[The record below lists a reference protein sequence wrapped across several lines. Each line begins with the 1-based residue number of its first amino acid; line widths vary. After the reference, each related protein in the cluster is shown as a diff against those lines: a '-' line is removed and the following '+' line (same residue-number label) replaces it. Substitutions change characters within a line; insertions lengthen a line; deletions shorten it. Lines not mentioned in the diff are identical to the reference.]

1 MMNSINMDRIDK
13 YTVVIHSFGAMKVP
27 VTIYISDKIKI
38 EEEAV
43 KQLRDAACIDPDSFV
58 FATPDIHTGYGVP
71 IGSILASPNIISPS
85 AVGYDINCGMRLLS
99 TPFLLKDIDIK
110 KIAGAAADLIP
121 LGEGKKNLEL
131 TETELHLILNSGFS
145 GLEAILPHFNLA
157 ESSAGYDTLIDDRQR
172 IEDNGCLNG
181 NADTLPLKAIEKG
194 LSQMGTLGGG
204 NHFIEIQE
212 VIEIFNK
219 KIAEDLGIFKN
230 QVTIMLHSGSRGL
243 GYETAGYYIKL
254 AAKHLASRGVTP
266 PNKQL
271 LYFYKDSKEA
281 KQYIMAMNGA
291 ANYAFANREVMTMFV
306 RKAFGKIFSR
316 NLNSQ
321 IKTVYDVTHN
331 MAKEEIYSGKPY
343 FVHRKGATRAFD
355 AERMEGTPFKKTG
368 QPVLIPG
375 SMGTA
380 SYLLAGTEGAEKSF
394 YSVNHGAGRVMS
406 RKQAAG
412 KKGKPGLI
420 TDKEFKNA
428 MQGILL
434 ICGNKSRIKEEAPQA
449 YKDIDAVIETVTGA
463 GLAIPVAK
471 MRPIAV
477 LKG

>member
-1 MMNSINMDRIDK
+1 MNSVSMDRIDK
-13 YTVVIHSFGAMKVP
+13 YTIIIHPSGAMKVP
-27 VTIYISDKIKI
+27 ATLFVSDKIKI

-43 KQLRDAACIDPDSFV
+43 KQLTDAACIDPDSFV

-99 TPFLLKDIDIK
+99 TPFLLKDINIK
-110 KIAGAAADLIP
+110 KIAGAVAGLIP

-131 TETELHLILNSGFS
+131 TETELRLILNSGFD
-145 GLEAILPHFNLA
+145 GMETILPRFNLTA
-157 ESSAGYDTLIDDRQR
+157 DSADFDILIDDRQR
-172 IEDNGCLNG
+172 IEDNGCLSG
-181 NADTLPLKAIEKG
+181 NAGALPLRAIERG
-194 LSQMGTLGGG
+194 LPQMGTLGGG

-212 VIEIFNK
+212 VIEILNK
-219 KIAEDLGIFKN
+219 KLAEDFGIFKN
-230 QVTIMLHSGSRGL
+230 QVTVMLHSGSRGL
-243 GYETAGYYIKL
+243 GHETAGYYIKL
-254 AAKHLASRGVTP
+254 AANHLASRGVTP

-271 LYFYKDSKEA
+271 LYFYRDSVEA
-281 KQYIMAMNGA
+281 EQYINAMNGA
-291 ANYAFANREVMTMFV
+291 ANYAFANRQVMTMFV
-306 RKAFGKIFSR
+306 RKAFGKVFGR

-331 MAKEEIYSGKPY
+331 MAKEELYGGKPY

-355 AERMEGTPFKKTG
+355 AEHMEGTPFKETG

-471 MRPIAV
+471 MRPVAV